1 MWRLMDVID
10 EHLESAAPTD
20 STDSLSSSE
29 STSSDESDDTHAYRG
44 HLPQT
49 IPVQPIFD
57 PEDETHQPNVEG
69 IIDVNGNSPTDSI
82 FEAELLIRPPWTP
95 PPTPELGYESVY
107 AHEPTPVDF
116 AQEPPSYNGRR

>member
-20 STDSLSSSE
+20 STDSSTTIESS
-29 STSSDESDDTHAYRG
+29 SSDESDDTHVYRG

-49 IPVQPIFD
+49 IPVQPLFG
-57 PEDETHQPNVEG
+57 PEDGTHPSDVEDNA
-69 IIDVNGNSPTDSI
+69 DVTGNSSTNSI
-82 FEAELLIRPPWTP
+82 FEAELLVRPPWTP
-95 PPTPELGYESVY
+95 PPTPELGYEAVY

-116 AQEPPSYNGRR
+116 AHEPPSYNGRR